1 MLNFLLFGISAPC
14 AVNEIRGFCFLATFV
29 GGFQMALPF
38 PEFLD
43 VLEEDEG
50 GLRTR
55 P

>member
-1 MLNFLLFGISAPC
+1 LILNFLESSAPC
-14 AVNEIRGFCFLATFV
+14 AVNEIIGFYLLLTIV
-29 GGFQMALPF
+29 GGFYILPF

-43 VLEEDEG
+43 VLDEDEG